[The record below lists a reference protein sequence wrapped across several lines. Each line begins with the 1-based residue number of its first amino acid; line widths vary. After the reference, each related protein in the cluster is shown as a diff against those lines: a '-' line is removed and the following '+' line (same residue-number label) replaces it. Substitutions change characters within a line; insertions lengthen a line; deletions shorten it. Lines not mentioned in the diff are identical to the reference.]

1 MQRNMKMK
9 LIFVLTFEESLIEY
23 ENEFQIR
30 RSAS

>member
-9 LIFVLTFEESLIEY
+9 LIFILTFKESLVEY

-30 RSAS
+30 RSTS